1 MPPSDAGFPSD
12 PALPD
17 LPDLWQSLGW
27 QPTITQQA
35 QYQALY
41 RAILQGNQQLNLTRI
56 TAPDE
61 FLEKHLWDS
70 LRGIQPWLSAEPQPL
85 RLIDIGT
92 GAGFPG
98 VPIAIA
104 QPTWQVTLLDSTRK
118 KIAFLDRLAAELNL
132 KLPTVVERAE
142 QIGHLPQH
150 RAAYDLATVRAVA
163 AATVCAE
170 YALPLLRVGGVAI
183 LYRGQPEEENRQAL
197 QSAVVELGGEIQ
209 QIESFVTPLSQGAR
223 HCIYLRKIAPTP
235 SLYPRSVGVPTQN
248 PL

>member
-1 MPPSDAGFPSD
+1 VLPHP

-17 LPDLWQSLGW
+17 LPDLPDLWLSLGW
-27 QPTITQQA
+27 QPSSSQQA

-41 RAILQGNQQLNLTRI
+41 QAILQGNQQLNLTRI

-70 LRGIQPWLSAEPQPL
+70 LRGIQPWLEAEPQPL

-104 QPTWQVTLLDSTRK
+104 CPTWRVVLLDSTRK

-132 KLPTVVERAE
+132 PLQTVVERAE
-142 QIGHLPQH
+142 QIGHLPDH

-163 AATVCAE
+163 AARVCAE
-170 YALPLLRVGGVAI
+170 YALPLLRLGGVAV
-183 LYRGQPEEENRQAL
+183 LYRGQPEDESQQTLQA
-197 QSAVVELGGEIQ
+197 AVAQLGGEIQ
-209 QIESFVTPLSQGAR
+209 QIDEFVTPMSQSAR
-223 HCIYLRKIAPTP
+223 HCIYLKKIAPTP
-235 SLYPRSVGVPTQN
+235 PAFPRPVGVPNQN